1 MLADLAVS
9 DGLKNWSSP
18 RSKMLLVKKTL
29 IQDAVHGPIRVDPR
43 LFCIID
49 TPEFQRM
56 RWIHQLGPI
65 FLVYPTACHKR
76 FSHSIGTYHVAKTL
90 LENIYRQQRPQNL
103 TRRIIFLVS
112 TAALV
117 HDIGHGPFSHAFEH
131 VLRGL
136 FSGKEVPDHEK
147 MGANILDF
155 MWKKYDAIR
164 KEYSWKDMELIKAL
178 MEPQLPE
185 HNALKN
191 QYKKLGLLW
200 IFSIISGPV
209 DVDKLDYIY
218 RDG

>member
-1 MLADLAVS
+1 MFSRNFCTLSRSKRDKSSLTMDRLNDKKVSIDETLKMLKEKYGETKLNHMLADLAVS

-155 MWKKYDAIR
+155 M
-164 KEYSWKDMELIKAL
+164 
-178 MEPQLPE
+178 
-185 HNALKN
+185 
-191 QYKKLGLLW
+191 
-200 IFSIISGPV
+200 
-209 DVDKLDYIY
+209 
-218 RDG
+218 